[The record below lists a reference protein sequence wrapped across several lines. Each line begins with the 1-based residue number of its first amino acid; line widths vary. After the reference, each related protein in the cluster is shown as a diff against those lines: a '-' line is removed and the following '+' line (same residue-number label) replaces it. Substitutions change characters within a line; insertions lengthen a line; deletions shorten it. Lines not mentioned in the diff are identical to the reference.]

1 MAFECH
7 QRDEEAEAE
16 APLGAE
22 GALRDSGAIAPLRDS
37 GAIAPLRDSGAISKL
52 LHPFATAGRLGAP
65 LEQESFGEAIS
76 PANRKKHL

>member
-16 APLGAE
+16 APLGAG
-22 GALRDSGAIAPLRDS
+22 GALRDSGAIAPRRDS
-37 GAIAPLRDSGAISKL
+37 GAIAKL
-52 LHPFATAGRLGAP
+52 LHPFAASGLFGAP

-76 PANRKKHL
+76 PAYRKNQW